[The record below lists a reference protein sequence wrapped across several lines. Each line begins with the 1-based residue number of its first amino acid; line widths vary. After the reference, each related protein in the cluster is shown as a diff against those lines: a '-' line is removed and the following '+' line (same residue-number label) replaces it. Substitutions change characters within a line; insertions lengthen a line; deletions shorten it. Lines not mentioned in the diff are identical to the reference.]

1 MKKKARS
8 KLPYRGVSSCIAKTL
23 LVMKLT
29 FILLTVAALHVSA
42 KGTSQTVT
50 FSGKDVSLEKVFHV
64 IKQQTEYVVFFD
76 YSALE
81 GTKPITLNVR
91 NIPLKDFLDQAL
103 RGQSLGYRIK
113 KKTIFITKLPAVV
126 SSDRQLKTP
135 VPDDLPPAPIRGI
148 VKDESG
154 KPLIGANVTN
164 KNTNITVA
172 TDTSGVFSINAS
184 AGDVLIITFVGHQR
198 TEYKITRAVVASSRE
213 EAGVINV
220 TLQPTNASMD
230 DVTVVAVGYGKQ
242 KKEFLTASVS
252 TVSGAK
258 LAKAPVSNLST
269 ALKGQL
275 SGLVAMQSTGKPGS
289 DGSILMIRGIGT
301 YTGQTAPLI
310 MVDGIARD
318 AFDDIDPNEVASIS
332 ILKDASATAVFG
344 VRGAN
349 GVILITTKR
358 GKQGA
363 PSINLTSQTAV
374 SSFSN
379 FPSFANSYDYATVIN
394 ERAMQEYW
402 VKHAKDPDIHTWDDF
417 VAKRDANWRN
427 DGSLNFTDN
436 DLKYFQNA
444 DKPTLTDGQPNPWY
458 DPYFH
463 PNTNWVD
470 KLFKKYTS
478 MSQANVN
485 VSGGT
490 PFMKYFVSLGYLN
503 QSGLFKTDYM
513 AFPDKM
519 DFSKNRYNLRGNFDF
534 DVTKDFKMSVNMGTQ
549 FVTISGMDN
558 DASMWNTR
566 ILWAF
571 PMSSPGMI
579 NGKYVLPYWSNGYDQ
594 FNPMYAI
601 EKGNYW
607 NVTNNSIL
615 NSSVNAEYKLDKVT
629 PGLSIKV
636 LGSYD
641 SYFSSRSYGNF
652 APVSYLIRPNPN
664 GDPLNPVF
672 TQFTDATPPQI
683 YADFNLGKWRK
694 LYTEASIN
702 YNRSFGSGKHTL
714 SAMVLGMRE
723 KKYDPTLQYNLP
735 HAYEGVTAR
744 VNYNYEGKYIV
755 EYDMGYNGSENFPE
769 GQRFGYFPSYSGSW
783 VLSNESF
790 FPVNNTVNFVKLRAS
805 YGEVGNDNIG
815 GARYLYL
822 PNTWTSN
829 GGYTFGTLN
838 NQQSI
843 NGYNE
848 AVLGN
853 PNVTWEV
860 SKEMNLAADF
870 RLFKSKLSVTYE
882 YYRNNRSNILSYKGT
897 VPAFVQA
904 NLPPYNLGR
913 VESWGHNFEFG
924 YNDKVGDFNFYLH
937 GNAAIQR
944 NRILFQD
951 EAIVPGMEYQAT
963 TGRPVGQQLLLK
975 ANGLY
980 TSWSQLYAID
990 ANGNP
995 ILSQP
1000 VLASSNGKP
1009 YTNANGDPVYVK
1021 DLGYG
1026 GRPLQPGDIR
1036 LEDINGD
1043 GVINEKDR
1051 VRTGHT
1057 VNPEYNFGLTAGGS
1071 YKGFDVSALF
1081 AGIAGVAR
1089 GGLGQ
1094 FHIEKQQAIYSVDL
1108 TRFTIDRYHAGDQ
1121 IYFPM
1126 AAYDKNAAATGPNNA
1141 GNTFFLINTS
1151 YIRLQNLAVGYTLS
1165 NAFMK
1170 RIGIKSARF
1179 YVSGDNL
1186 YTWSPAKIWGD
1197 PENLGNVGYP
1207 LYKTYNTGVNI
1218 NF

>member
-1 MKKKARS
+1 MKFKLKRVQAPWRALS
-8 KLPYRGVSSCIAKTL
+8 KFLLIMKLSIIILVMSLVQVSAKSYGQLINLHEKNISVHKVLQIIENKTGYHFIYDDNLDALLKAKTL
-23 LVMKLT
+23 NINVEKRSVTEVLDLCLKDIPVSYQIIQNTIALKRREQLQNEK
-29 FILLTVAALHVSA
+29 AAATIQKIS
-42 KGTSQTVT
+42 GTVT
-50 FSGKDVSLEKVFHV
+50 DEKG
-64 IKQQTEYVVFFD
+64 Q
-76 YSALE
+76 
-81 GTKPITLNVR
+81 
-91 NIPLKDFLDQAL
+91 PL
-103 RGQSLGYRIK
+103 
-113 KKTIFITKLPAVV
+113 V
-126 SSDRQLKTP
+126 
-135 VPDDLPPAPIRGI
+135 
-148 VKDESG
+148 
-154 KPLIGANVTN
+154 GANITN
-164 KNTNITVA
+164 KNTNVTVIA
-172 TDTSGVFSINAS
+172 DANGSFSINAS
-184 AGDVLIITFVGHQR
+184 EGDVLVLSFIGYQR
-198 TEYKITRAVVASSRE
+198 TEYKITHAVLDKGERLT
-213 EAGVINV
+213 IK
-220 TLQPTNASMD
+220 LQPSAAALEEI
-230 DVTVVAVGYGKQ
+230 VVVSVGYGKQ
-242 KKEFLTASVS
+242 KKELLTASVS
-252 TVSGAK
+252 TVSGSE
-258 LAKAPVSNLST
+258 LVKAPVSNLST

-275 SGLVAMQSTGKPGS
+275 SGLTAMQSTGKPGS
-289 DGSILMIRGIGT
+289 DGSVLTIRGIGT

-349 GVILITTKR
+349 GVILVTTKR
-358 GKQGA
+358 GKQGP
-363 PSINLTSQTAV
+363 PSINLTSQTAF
-374 SSFSN
+374 SSFTN
-379 FPSFANSYDYATVIN
+379 FPSFANSYDYATVVN

-402 VKHAKDPDIHTWDDF
+402 IKHAKDPDIHTWDDF

-427 DGSLNFTDN
+427 DGSLSFTDN
-436 DLKYFQNA
+436 DLKFFQNA
-444 DKPTLTDGQPNPWY
+444 NTPKLANGESNPWY

-463 PNTNWVD
+463 PSTDWVD
-470 KLFKKYTS
+470 KLFKKYTPI
-478 MSQANVN
+478 SQTNVN
-485 VSGGT
+485 VSGGS

-503 QSGLFKTDYM
+503 QKGLFKTDYM

-519 DFSKNRYNLRGNFDF
+519 DFSKERYNLRGNFDF
-534 DVTKDFKMSVNMGTQ
+534 DVSKDLKMSVNLGTQ
-549 FVTISGMDN
+549 FVTIGGMDN

-601 EKGNYW
+601 EKGNSW
-607 NVTNNSIL
+607 NATNNSIL
-615 NSSVNAEYKLDKVT
+615 NSSINAEYKLDKIT
-629 PGLSIKV
+629 RGLSVKV

-641 SYFSSRSYGNF
+641 SYFASRSYGNF
-652 APVSYLIRPNPN
+652 SPVSYLIRPNPN

-672 TQFTDATPPQI
+672 TQFTAATPPQI
-683 YADFNLGKWRK
+683 FADFHLSKWRK
-694 LYTEASIN
+694 LYTEASVN
-702 YNRSFGSGKHTL
+702 YNRSFGKHTL
-714 SAMVLGMRE
+714 SAMLLGMRE

-744 VNYNYEGKYIV
+744 VNYNFGGKYIV

-769 GQRFGYFPSYSGSW
+769 GQRFGYFPSYSGAW

-790 FPVNNTVNFVKLRAS
+790 FPKNNIVNFVKLRAS

-822 PNTWTSN
+822 PNTWSGN
-829 GGYTFGTLN
+829 GSYTFGTLN

-870 RLFKSKLSVTYE
+870 YFFKSKLSLTYE
-882 YYRNNRSNILSYKGT
+882 YYRNNRSNILSYRGT

-904 NLPPYNLGR
+904 NLPPYNLGK
-913 VESWGHNFEFG
+913 VKSWGHNFDLS
-924 YNDKVGDFNFYLH
+924 YNDKVGGIKYYLR

-944 NRILFQD
+944 NKILFQD
-951 EAIVPGMEYQAT
+951 EAIVPGMEYQSS
-963 TGRPVGQQLLLK
+963 TGLPVGQQLLLK

-1026 GRPLQPGDIR
+1026 GRPLQPGDVR
-1036 LEDINGD
+1036 LEDVNGD

-1051 VRTGHT
+1051 VRTGRT

-1081 AGIAGVAR
+1081 VGIAGVAR

-1108 TRFTIDRYHAGDQ
+1108 TRFTTERYNAGDK

-1126 AAYDKNAAATGPNNA
+1126 AAYDKNAAGTGPNNA

-1151 YIRLQNLAVGYTLS
+1151 YIRLQNLALGYTFS
-1165 NAFMK
+1165 NAFLK
-1170 RIGIKSARF
+1170 KIGIKSTRF

-1197 PENLGNVGYP
+1197 PENLGNIGYP

-1218 NF
+1218 KF

>member
-1 MKKKARS
+1 MNFKMLCTPALYARWPKRGMLI
-8 KLPYRGVSSCIAKTL
+8 KLVLA
-23 LVMKLT
+23 MKLT
-29 FILLTVAALHVSA
+29 TIFLLATALQVAA
-42 KGTSQTVT
+42 KGTAQTLTYSGKSVALQKVFAVIEQQTSYVIFYDKKDLKGLKSISVNFKETPLQTVL
-50 FSGKDVSLEKVFHV
+50 VEILHEQSLEFEITGNTIV
-64 IKQQTEYVVFFD
+64 I
-76 YSALE
+76 
-81 GTKPITLNVR
+81 TKKIVEVNADIPPPPITGTIR
-91 NIPLKDFLDQAL
+91 DSTGTPL
-103 RGQSLGYRIK
+103 RGAVILIK
-113 KKTIFITKLPAVV
+113 GTQKGTA
-126 SSDRQLKTP
+126 
-135 VPDDLPPAPIRGI
+135 
-148 VKDESG
+148 
-154 KPLIGANVTN
+154 TN
-164 KNTNITVA
+164 DK
-172 TDTSGVFSINAS
+172 GEFSIDVKP
-184 AGDVLIITFVGHQR
+184 GDVLVISYVGFQNREIVVDSQSNLEIRMIPFNRSMEDIT
-198 TEYKITRAVVASSRE
+198 
-213 EAGVINV
+213 
-220 TLQPTNASMD
+220 M
-230 DVTVVAVGYGKQ
+230 VAVGYGKQ
-242 KKEFLTASVS
+242 KREFLTASVS
-252 TVSGAK
+252 TVSGTE
-258 LAKAPVSNLST
+258 LVKAPVSNLST

-275 SGLVAMQSTGKPGS
+275 SGLVAMQTNGKPGA
-289 DGSILMIRGIGT
+289 DGSVLTIRGIGT

-318 AFDDIDPNEVASIS
+318 ASDDIDLNEVASIS
-332 ILKDASATAVFG
+332 ILKDASATAVYG

-358 GKQGA
+358 GKLGT
-363 PSINLTSQTAV
+363 PSINFTSQTAV
-374 SSFSN
+374 SSFTN

-402 VKHAKDPDIHTWDDF
+402 IKHAKDPDIHTWDDF

-444 DKPTLTDGQPNPWY
+444 HTPTLANGQRNPWY

-463 PNTNWVD
+463 PSTDWVD
-470 KLFKKYTS
+470 KLFKKYTPTT
-478 MSQANVN
+478 QANVN

-490 PFMKYFVSLGYLN
+490 AFMKYFVSLGYLN
-503 QSGLFKTDYM
+503 QRGLFETDYM

-519 DFSKNRYNLRGNFDF
+519 DFSKKRYNLRGNFDF
-534 DVTKDFKMSVNMGTQ
+534 DVTKDFKMSVNLGTQ
-549 FVTISGMDN
+549 FVTLSGMDN
-558 DASMWNTR
+558 DGSMWNTR

-579 NGKYVLPYWSNGYDQ
+579 DGKYVLPYWANGYDLY
-594 FNPMYAI
+594 NPMYAI
-601 EKGNYW
+601 ERNNYW
-607 NVTNNSIL
+607 NITNNSTL

-629 PGLSIKV
+629 PGLSIKL

-641 SYFSSRSYGNF
+641 SYFASRSYGRF
-652 APVSYLIRPNPN
+652 SPVSYSIRPNPN
-664 GDPLNPVF
+664 GDPLDPVF
-672 TQFTDATPPQI
+672 TQLTDATPPQI
-683 YADFNLGKWRK
+683 WADFNLGRWRK

-702 YNRSFGSGKHTL
+702 YNRTFGGKHSL

-723 KKYDPTLQYNLP
+723 KKYDPWLQYGLP

-744 VNYNYEGKYIV
+744 VNYNYNGKYIV

-769 GQRFGYFPSYSGSW
+769 GQRFGYFPSYSGAW

-790 FPVNNTVNFVKLRAS
+790 FPVNRVVNFVKLRAS

-822 PNTWTSN
+822 PNTWRGN

-838 NQQSI
+838 NQQTI
-843 NGYNE
+843 NGYSE

-860 SKEMNLAADF
+860 SREMNLAADF
-870 RLFKSKLSVTYE
+870 RFFKSKLSVTYE

-913 VESWGHNFEFG
+913 VTSWGHNFEFS
-924 YNDKVGDFNFYLH
+924 YNDKIGAFNFYLH

-975 ANGLY
+975 ASGLY

-990 ANGNP
+990 NNGNP

-1009 YTNANGDPVYVK
+1009 YTNTAGDPVYVK

-1026 GRPLQPGDIR
+1026 GRPLQPGDVR

-1051 VRTGHT
+1051 MRTGRT

-1071 YKGFDVSALF
+1071 YKGFDVSVLF

-1094 FHIEKQQAIYSVDL
+1094 YHIDKQQAIFSVDL
-1108 TRFTIDRYHAGDQ
+1108 ARFTIDRYNAGEK

-1151 YIRLQNLAVGYTLS
+1151 YIRLQNLAVGYTFS

-1170 RIGIKSARF
+1170 RIGIKSARL

-1197 PENLGNVGYP
+1197 PENLGNIGYP